1 MNLPTAG
8 DINIYNSLDEQWAV
22 KRFLGKTLKEAE
34 ALFKQNSSS
43 ACEDLLWMGPK
54 AFCFYV
60 QAAISYIQSADA
72 EGDKS
77 MACSFQH
84 PVEHHW
90 EYDREAVASVLPAIC
105 DALQYVIDNWAK
117 FDDDEWGIGVYRN
130 VPKHCRQLLQKL
142 TG

>member
-1 MNLPTAG
+1 M
-8 DINIYNSLDEQWAV
+8 
-22 KRFLGKTLKEAE
+22 
-34 ALFKQNSSS
+34 FKQNSSS

-77 MACSFQH
+77 MARSFQH

-117 FDDDEWGIGVYRN
+117 FDDDEWKKAARTQL
-130 VPKHCRQLLQKL
+130 KLLQIRKEIKETEPEKAVWGNRRSL
-142 TG
+142 